1 MTRTASAIVVL
12 MLVGIARAEP
22 LTLPATI
29 EGALIANEVLAVKR
43 DVVDRA
49 RAELRSARL
58 LLPDDAVVTVDMA
71 SDSPFADEGERS
83 TGVTLSQA
91 LPLPGRRARVSAAEA
106 RFAAAE
112 LDYRAA
118 RLDLIRATRV
128 AFHEL
133 DAADRRL
140 ALARQ
145 TLSINEEIAGAAE
158 ARLDAGEISTLEL
171 ELAAIDVETTRAAV
185 AASELARRQAA
196 TALAA
201 LLGEPGGADALQTDA
216 PEPTEHPGVL
226 DPEALVDVALRSRP
240 DLEALT
246 QRVLAAAGEQRA
258 ARLWY
263 LPRAE
268 LSLGVE
274 RARGLLS
281 GDAISGSPDIR
292 AGILSIEDEDELV
305 TLSLGLRLPTSGRGR
320 ADLALRAAELRIAQ
334 RERDALAIAIES
346 EVRAAATTVG
356 HAARIATMFRE
367 ILPRVDASLALLR
380 SAYEEGQ
387 VSLAEYLVQRDRG
400 IQARRSLVDH
410 ELSLVVALADLD
422 RALGRSEVGED
433 SE

>member
-1 MTRTASAIVVL
+1 M
-12 MLVGIARAEP
+12 
-22 LTLPATI
+22 
-29 EGALIANEVLAVKR
+29 
-43 DVVDRA
+43 
-49 RAELRSARL
+49 
-58 LLPDDAVVTVDMA
+58 
-71 SDSPFADEGERS
+71 
-83 TGVTLSQA
+83 TLSQA